1 MCAMTTVNHILAA
14 ALCMLIATTPV
25 AAQGK
30 SQAPG
35 QAKKGTAAADS
46 RIPASST
53 ASSPTNTPSSS
64 ASSVIYY
71 GSWLDDASIVPTGGA
86 WVGLSTGYWKADAL
100 SQIDAPVISA
110 VVGLNSRLQIGGSVP
125 IYHFRDGSGLSES
138 GIGNIAIY
146 GKALII
152 DPATHASGIGVAVAP
167 LVEISS
173 SSPDRIGWALPLNVE
188 IRRERLRMY
197 GSGGYFSRGSV
208 FGSFAA
214 EVPVG
219 ERVAITGT
227 FGQSFAN
234 AGSHQTSLGVSAGL
248 SVSSTAS
255 FYIGLGKSFQPAAA
269 GPGGTSLAGGA
280 SFLLPSKRKP

>member
-1 MCAMTTVNHILAA
+1 MTTVNHIFAVA
-14 ALCMLIATTPV
+14 FCVMVATSSA

-30 SQAPG
+30 NGEAPG
-35 QAKKGTAAADS
+35 QAKKASAAADS
-46 RIPASST
+46 KIPASST
-53 ASSPTNTPSSS
+53 ASSATNTPSSS
-64 ASSVIYY
+64 ASTVIYY
-71 GSWLDDASIVPTGGA
+71 GSWLDDASVVPTGGA
-86 WVGLSTGYWKADAL
+86 WIGLSTGYWKAEGL
-100 SQIDAPVISA
+100 RQIDAPVISA
-110 VVGLNSRLQIGGSVP
+110 VVGLNHRVQVGGSLP
-125 IYHFRDGSGLSES
+125 IYHFRDATGLSES
-138 GIGNIAIY
+138 GLGNIAFY

-152 DPATHASGIGVAVAP
+152 DPATQSSGIGLAVAP

-173 SSPDRIGWALPLNVE
+173 SSPERIGFALPLNVE

-208 FGSFAA
+208 FGSFAL
-214 EVPVG
+214 EVPAG
-219 ERVAITGT
+219 DRISITGT

-234 AGSHQTSLGVSAGL
+234 AGSHQTSIGVSAGL

-255 FYIGLGKSFQPAAA
+255 FYIGLGKSFQPAVA

>member
-1 MCAMTTVNHILAA
+1 MTTLNHILASM
-14 ALCMLIATTPV
+14 LCVLIATTPV

-35 QAKKGTAAADS
+35 KAKKSSAAKS
-46 RIPASST
+46 GIPASSS
-53 ASSPTNTPSSS
+53 ASSSTNAPSSS

-71 GSWLDDASIVPTGGA
+71 GSWLDDASIVPAGGA
-86 WVGLSTGYWKADAL
+86 WIGLSTGYWKADAL
-100 SQIDAPVISA
+100 TQIDAPVISA
-110 VVGLNSRLQIGGSVP
+110 VVGLNRRLQVGGSVP
-125 IYHFRDGSGLSES
+125 IYHFRDGTGLSES

-152 DPATHASGIGVAVAP
+152 DPATQANGIGVAVAP
-167 LVEISS
+167 LMEISS
-173 SSPDRIGWALPLNVE
+173 GSPDRFGWALPLNVE
-188 IRRERLRMY
+188 VRRERL
-197 GSGGYFSRGSV
+197 
-208 FGSFAA
+208 
-214 EVPVG
+214 EVPAG
-219 ERVAITGT
+219 ERVSITGT

-234 AGSHQTSLGVSAGL
+234 AGSHQTSIGVSAGL

-255 FYIGLGKSFQPAAA
+255 FYVGLGKSFQPVAA

>member
-1 MCAMTTVNHILAA
+1 MTTVNRILAA
-14 ALCMLIATTPV
+14 AFGVLVATSV
-25 AAQGK
+25 ASAQGNS

-35 QAKKGTAAADS
+35 KLKKTTAAADS
-46 RIPASST
+46 KIPASST
-53 ASSPTNTPSSS
+53 ASSATNTPSSS
-64 ASSVIYY
+64 ASTVIYY
-71 GSWLDDASIVPTGGA
+71 GSWLDDASVVPTGGA
-86 WVGLSTGYWKADAL
+86 WVGLSTGYWKAEAL
-100 SQIDAPVISA
+100 RQIDAPVISA
-110 VVGLNSRLQIGGSVP
+110 VVGLNRRVQIGGSVP
-125 IYHFRDGSGLSES
+125 IYHFRDATGLSES
-138 GIGNIAIY
+138 GLGNIAIY

-152 DPATHASGIGVAVAP
+152 DPSTQSSGIGLAVAP

-173 SSPDRIGWALPLNVE
+173 SSSERVGFALPLNME

-208 FGSFAA
+208 FGSFAT

-219 ERVAITGT
+219 ERVSITGT

-234 AGSHQTSLGVSAGL
+234 AGSHQTSIGVSAGL

-255 FYIGLGKSFQPAAA
+255 VYVGLGKSFQPSVA

-280 SFLLPSKRKP
+280 SFLLPAKRKP

>member
-1 MCAMTTVNHILAA
+1 
-14 ALCMLIATTPV
+14 
-25 AAQGK
+25 
-30 SQAPG
+30 
-35 QAKKGTAAADS
+35 
-46 RIPASST
+46 
-53 ASSPTNTPSSS
+53 
-64 ASSVIYY
+64 VIYY

-100 SQIDAPVISA
+100 RQIDAPVISA
-110 VVGLNSRLQIGGSVP
+110 VVGLNRRLQIGGSVP
-125 IYHFRDGSGLSES
+125 IYHFRDGTGLSES

-152 DPATHASGIGVAVAP
+152 DPATHARGIGVAVAP

-173 SSPDRIGWALPLNVE
+173 SSPDRIGFALPLNVE

-219 ERVAITGT
+219 ERVSITGT

-255 FYIGLGKSFQPAAA
+255 VYVGLGKSFQPAAA

>member
-138 GIGNIAIY
+138 GIGNIAI
-146 GKALII
+146 GRFMFKTFSFHRTDQTFII
-152 DPATHASGIGVAVAP
+152 FFQRTRNMFWKTHI
-167 LVEISS
+167 I
-173 SSPDRIGWALPLNVE
+173 
-188 IRRERLRMY
+188 
-197 GSGGYFSRGSV
+197 
-208 FGSFAA
+208 
-214 EVPVG
+214 
-219 ERVAITGT
+219 
-227 FGQSFAN
+227 
-234 AGSHQTSLGVSAGL
+234 
-248 SVSSTAS
+248 
-255 FYIGLGKSFQPAAA
+255 IGL
-269 GPGGTSLAGGA
+269 TMIV
-280 SFLLPSKRKP
+280 

>member
-1 MCAMTTVNHILAA
+1 MTTVNQCLAA
-14 ALCMLIATTPV
+14 AFCVLVATTPV

-30 SQAPG
+30 GSAPG
-35 QAKKGTAAADS
+35 QAKKSSAAANS
-46 RIPASST
+46 KIPASSS
-53 ASSPTNTPSSS
+53 ASSSTNTPSSS
-64 ASSVIYY
+64 ASTVIYY
-71 GSWLDDASIVPTGGA
+71 GSWLDDASIVPPGGA
-86 WVGLSTGYWKADAL
+86 WIGLSTGYWKAEAL
-100 SQIDAPVISA
+100 RQIDAPVMSA
-110 VVGLNSRLQIGGSVP
+110 VVGLNRRLQIGGSVP
-125 IYHFRDGSGLSES
+125 IYHFRDGTGLSES

-152 DPATHASGIGVAVAP
+152 DPASQANGIGVAVAP

-188 IRRERLRMY
+188 VRRERVRMY

-214 EVPVG
+214 EVPAG
-219 ERVAITGT
+219 ERVSITGT

-234 AGSHQTSLGVSAGL
+234 AGSHQTSLGVSLGL
-248 SVSSTAS
+248 SVSSSSS
-255 FYIGLGKSFQPAAA
+255 FYVGLGKSFQPAAA

>member
-1 MCAMTTVNHILAA
+1 MTAVNHFLAA
-14 ALCMLIATTPV
+14 AFCVCVAAPHV

-30 SQAPG
+30 TSAPG
-35 QAKKGTAAADS
+35 QTKKSSGSAAADS
-46 RIPASST
+46 GIPASSS
-53 ASSPTNTPSSS
+53 ASSPTNTLSSS
-64 ASSVIYY
+64 ASTVIYY
-71 GSWLDDASIVPTGGA
+71 GSWLDDASIVPAGGV
-86 WVGLSTGYWKADAL
+86 WVGLSTGYWKAEAL
-100 SQIDAPVISA
+100 RQIDAPVISA
-110 VVGLNSRLQIGGSVP
+110 VVGLNRRLQIGGSVP
-125 IYHFRDGSGLSES
+125 IYHFRDATGLSES

-146 GKALII
+146 GKALFI
-152 DPATHASGIGVAVAP
+152 DPATQANGIGVAVAP

-188 IRRERLRMY
+188 VRRERVRMY
-197 GSGGYFSRGSV
+197 GSGGYFSRGSI

-214 EVPVG
+214 EVPAG
-219 ERVAITGT
+219 ERVSITGT

-234 AGSHQTSLGVSAGL
+234 AGSHQTSLGVSLGL

>member
-1 MCAMTTVNHILAA
+1 MTTVNHFVAA
-14 ALCMLIATTPV
+14 AFCVLVATSPV

-30 SQAPG
+30 SAPG
-35 QAKKGTAAADS
+35 QVKKSSAAAKS
-46 RIPASST
+46 KIPASSS
-53 ASSPTNTPSSS
+53 ASSSTNTPSSS
-64 ASSVIYY
+64 ASTVIYY
-71 GSWLDDASIVPTGGA
+71 GSWLDDASIVPPGGA
-86 WVGLSTGYWKADAL
+86 WIGLSTGYWKAEAL
-100 SQIDAPVISA
+100 RQIDAPVMSA
-110 VVGLNSRLQIGGSVP
+110 VVGLNRRLQIGGSVP
-125 IYHFRDGSGLSES
+125 IYHFRDGTGLSES

-152 DPATHASGIGVAVAP
+152 DPATQANGMGVAVAP

-188 IRRERLRMY
+188 VRRERVRMY

-214 EVPVG
+214 EVPAG
-219 ERVAITGT
+219 ERVSITGT

-234 AGSHQTSLGVSAGL
+234 AGSHQTSLGVSLGL
-248 SVSSTAS
+248 SVSSSSS
-255 FYIGLGKSFQPAAA
+255 FYVGLGKSFQPAAA

>member
-1 MCAMTTVNHILAA
+1 MTPVNHILAA
-14 ALCMLIATTPV
+14 AFCVLVATSPV

-30 SQAPG
+30 NGQAPG
-35 QAKKGTAAADS
+35 QVKKSSAAAS
-46 RIPASST
+46 SKIPASST
-53 ASSPTNTPSSS
+53 ASSSTNTPSSS
-64 ASSVIYY
+64 ASTVIYY
-71 GSWLDDASIVPTGGA
+71 GSWLDDASIVPPGGA
-86 WVGLSTGYWKADAL
+86 WIGLSTGYWKAAAL
-100 SQIDAPVISA
+100 RQIDAPVMSA
-110 VVGLNSRLQIGGSVP
+110 VVGLNRRLQIGGSLP
-125 IYHFRDGSGLSES
+125 IYHFRDATGLSES

-146 GKALII
+146 GKAMII
-152 DPATHASGIGVAVAP
+152 DPATHPNGIGVAVAP

-173 SSPDRIGWALPLNVE
+173 SSPDRLGWALPLNVE
-188 IRRERLRMY
+188 LRHERVRMY

-214 EVPVG
+214 EVPAG
-219 ERVAITGT
+219 KRVAITGT

-248 SVSSTAS
+248 SVTSTAS
-255 FYIGLGKSFQPAAA
+255 FYVGLGKSFQPAAA